1 MNIRSIHKK
10 EFISFSFFV
19 IIRIGD
25 DKMDCLFCKISAGEI
40 PSYKIYEDDYV
51 FAFLDI
57 NPDSNGHTLI
67 IPKKHFQDLDD
78 IDIDTLK
85 YINSASK
92 KIKKL
97 LEEKL
102 HCDGM
107 SLLQNNGCVQEVKHY
122 HMHLKPYYKDNVS
135 IKLIKNEKAI
145 DNVENVY
152 KKLKED

>member
-57 NPDSNGHTLI
+57 NPDSNYYQIKMNPHL
-67 IPKKHFQDLDD
+67 H

-85 YINSASK
+85 YINNASK
-92 KIKKL
+92 KVKKL